1 MIDLSEARV
10 HLVDPDEFTRFSV
23 AVEGAGDLG
32 EVVRGSGLGRL
43 RPDGEHVVVD
53 PVALR
58 ALAGPAATDEW
69 SRGSQAWWRTPPGR
83 AGWRPM
89 AASWP
94 TSSDAT
100 GQAEPLDGEI
110 TEMPHRR
117 SRGRTVAARPGAA
130 TLEAPHGPIG
140 GGGVSPQIP
149 WGGCMAIRDY
159 DRLFIGGDW
168 VAPEGTDTI
177 AVISPSTEEVIAR
190 VPDGTEA
197 DIDKAVAAA
206 RTAFDHGPW
215 PRMTPA
221 ERGAILSAV
230 AAQITAEMG
239 DMAEIITREMG
250 SPISFSGMGQV
261 LAPTMIFSYYA
272 DLATSYAFDEV
283 RAGLLNPQVLVTK
296 EPVGVVGAIAPWNV
310 PLFIAAAKL
319 APSLAAGCTV
329 VYKPAPETPFDAFR
343 LAEIFADAGLPK
355 GVLSVVPAGRE
366 VSEHL
371 VKHPG
376 VDKISFTGSGVGGK
390 RIGGLCGERLKRCT
404 LELGGKSAAIILDDA
419 DLATTIPTLL
429 PNAIMNNGQ
438 ACIAQTRILA
448 PRARYAEVVD
458 AVVSGVAAMT
468 VGDPLDPVTEVGP
481 VVAERQRARIEGFLD
496 SGREEGA
503 TVALGGGRPSGSDFS
518 KGWYVEPTVFTDV
531 DNKMRIAQEE
541 IFGPVLVVIP
551 YDGDDNA
558 VEIANDSNYGL
569 CGSVWTADN
578 DRGLGVARQVRT
590 GTYMLNAPV
599 PIDFST
605 PFGGFKE
612 SGVGR
617 EFGPEGLEGFLE
629 MKSIALPAGYTPET

>member
-1 MIDLSEARV
+1 
-10 HLVDPDEFTRFSV
+10 
-23 AVEGAGDLG
+23 
-32 EVVRGSGLGRL
+32 
-43 RPDGEHVVVD
+43 
-53 PVALR
+53 
-58 ALAGPAATDEW
+58 
-69 SRGSQAWWRTPPGR
+69 
-83 AGWRPM
+83 
-89 AASWP
+89 
-94 TSSDAT
+94 
-100 GQAEPLDGEI
+100 
-110 TEMPHRR
+110 
-117 SRGRTVAARPGAA
+117 
-130 TLEAPHGPIG
+130 
-140 GGGVSPQIP
+140 
-149 WGGCMAIRDY
+149 MAIRDY

-168 VAPEGTDTI
+168 VTPEGTDTI
-177 AVISPSTEEVIAR
+177 AVVSPSTEEVVAR

-215 PRMTPA
+215 PRLSPA
-221 ERGAILSAV
+221 ERGALLTKV

-250 SPISFSGMGQV
+250 SPITFSGMGQV
-261 LAPTMIFSYYA
+261 LAPTMIFNYYA
-272 DLATSYAFDEV
+272 DLANTFAFDEV
-283 RAGLLNPQVLVTK
+283 RTGVLNPQMLVTK

-319 APSLAAGCTV
+319 APSLVAGCTV
-329 VYKPAPETPFDAFR
+329 IYKPAPETPLDAFR
-343 LAEIFADAGLPK
+343 LAEIFTECGLPK

-371 VKHPG
+371 VTHPG
-376 VDKISFTGSGVGGK
+376 VDKISFTGSAVGGK

-419 DLATTIPTLL
+419 DLATTIPSLL

-448 PRARYAEVVD
+448 PRSRYADVVD
-458 AVVSGVAAMT
+458 AVVSGVSAMK
-468 VGDPLDPVTEVGP
+468 VGDPMDPATEVGP
-481 VVAERQRARIEGFLD
+481 LVAERQRTRVEGYLV

-503 TVALGGGRPSGSDFS
+503 KVALGGGRPSTSQLAT
-518 KGWYVEPTVFTDV
+518 GWYVEPTVFSDV
-531 DNKMRIAQEE
+531 DNKMKIAQEE

-551 YDGDDNA
+551 FDGDDNA
-558 VEIANDSNYGL
+558 VEIANDSSYGL

-599 PIDFST
+599 PIDFAT

-617 EFGPEGLEGFLE
+617 EFGPEGLETFLE
-629 MKSIALPAGYTPET
+629 MKSIALPPDYALGS

>member
-1 MIDLSEARV
+1 M
-10 HLVDPDEFTRFSV
+10 T
-23 AVEGAGDLG
+23 
-32 EVVRGSGLGRL
+32 
-43 RPDGEHVVVD
+43 
-53 PVALR
+53 
-58 ALAGPAATDEW
+58 
-69 SRGSQAWWRTPPGR
+69 
-83 AGWRPM
+83 
-89 AASWP
+89 
-94 TSSDAT
+94 
-100 GQAEPLDGEI
+100 
-110 TEMPHRR
+110 
-117 SRGRTVAARPGAA
+117 
-130 TLEAPHGPIG
+130 
-140 GGGVSPQIP
+140 
-149 WGGCMAIRDY
+149 IRDY

-168 VAPEGTDTI
+168 VVPEGTGTI
-177 AVISPSTEEVIAR
+177 EVISPVTEEVVGR
-190 VPDGTEA
+190 VPEGTEA
-197 DIDKAVAAA
+197 DIDKAVATA
-206 RTAFDHGPW
+206 RRAFDHGPW
-215 PRMTPA
+215 PRMAPA
-221 ERGAILSAV
+221 ERGEVLKAV

-239 DMAEIITREMG
+239 DMAEIITGEMG
-250 SPISFSGMGQV
+250 SPITFSNLGQV
-261 LAPTMIFSYYA
+261 LAPTMIFNYYA
-272 DLATSYAFDEV
+272 DLATTYAFDEV
-283 RAGLLNPQVLVTK
+283 RSGMLNPQVLVTK

-329 VYKPAPETPFDAFR
+329 VFKPAPETPFDAFR
-343 LAEIFADAGLPK
+343 LAEIFTEAGLPK

-371 VKHPG
+371 VTHEG

-419 DLATTIPTLL
+419 DLAATMPQLL

-448 PRARYAEVVD
+448 PRSRYGEVVD
-458 AVVSGVAAMT
+458 AVVSSVAAMK
-468 VGDPLDPVTEVGP
+468 VGDPMDPATEVGP
-481 VVAERQRARIEGFLD
+481 VVAERQRARIEGYLE
-496 SGREEGA
+496 SGREQGA
-503 TVALGGGRPSGSDFS
+503 TVSLGGGRPSGPEFA
-518 KGWYVEPTVFTDV
+518 KGWYVEPTVFSDV

-569 CGSVWTADN
+569 CGSVWTGDN

-629 MKSIALPAGYTPET
+629 MKSIALPAGYTPGV

>member
-1 MIDLSEARV
+1 
-10 HLVDPDEFTRFSV
+10 
-23 AVEGAGDLG
+23 
-32 EVVRGSGLGRL
+32 
-43 RPDGEHVVVD
+43 
-53 PVALR
+53 
-58 ALAGPAATDEW
+58 
-69 SRGSQAWWRTPPGR
+69 
-83 AGWRPM
+83 
-89 AASWP
+89 
-94 TSSDAT
+94 
-100 GQAEPLDGEI
+100 
-110 TEMPHRR
+110 
-117 SRGRTVAARPGAA
+117 
-130 TLEAPHGPIG
+130 
-140 GGGVSPQIP
+140 
-149 WGGCMAIRDY
+149 MAIRDY

-168 VAPEGTDTI
+168 IAPEGTDTI
-177 AVISPSTEEVIAR
+177 GVISPSTEEVIAR
-190 VPDGTEA
+190 VPEGTEA

-206 RTAFDHGPW
+206 RTAFDRGPW
-215 PRMTPA
+215 PRLTPV
-221 ERGAILSAV
+221 ERGAILAKV

-239 DMAEIITREMG
+239 DMAEIITSEMG
-250 SPISFSGMGQV
+250 SPISFSTMGQV
-261 LAPTMIFSYYA
+261 LAPTMIFNYYA
-272 DLATSYAFDEV
+272 ELASTFAFDEV

-319 APSLAAGCTV
+319 APSLMAGCTV

-343 LAEIFADAGLPK
+343 LAEIFAEAGLPK

-371 VKHPG
+371 VTHPG

-448 PRARYAEVVD
+448 PRSRYDEVVE
-458 AVVSGVAAMT
+458 AVVSGVGAMV
-468 VGDPLDPVTEVGP
+468 VGEPLDPATEVGP
-481 VVAERQRARIEGFLD
+481 VVAERQRSRIEGYMD

-503 TVALGGGRPSGSDFS
+503 RVALGGGRPAGFD
-518 KGWYVEPTVFTDV
+518 KGWYVEPTVFTNV
-531 DNKMRIAQEE
+531 DNKMKIAQEE

-551 YDGDDNA
+551 YDGDEQA

-569 CGSVWTADN
+569 CGSVWTGDN
-578 DRGLGVARQVRT
+578 DRGLGIARQVRT

-617 EFGPEGLEGFLE
+617 EFGPEGLESFLE
-629 MKSIALPAGYTPET
+629 KKSIALPADYDPGV

>member
-1 MIDLSEARV
+1 M
-10 HLVDPDEFTRFSV
+10 T
-23 AVEGAGDLG
+23 
-32 EVVRGSGLGRL
+32 
-43 RPDGEHVVVD
+43 
-53 PVALR
+53 
-58 ALAGPAATDEW
+58 
-69 SRGSQAWWRTPPGR
+69 
-83 AGWRPM
+83 
-89 AASWP
+89 
-94 TSSDAT
+94 
-100 GQAEPLDGEI
+100 
-110 TEMPHRR
+110 
-117 SRGRTVAARPGAA
+117 
-130 TLEAPHGPIG
+130 
-140 GGGVSPQIP
+140 
-149 WGGCMAIRDY
+149 IRDY

-168 VAPEGTDTI
+168 IDPEGTGTI
-177 AVISPSTEEVIAR
+177 DVISPVTEEVVGR

-206 RTAFDHGPW
+206 RRAFDHGPW

-221 ERGAILSAV
+221 ERGEILRAV
-230 AAQITAEMG
+230 ATQIMAEMG

-250 SPISFSGMGQV
+250 SPITFSGMGQV
-261 LAPTMIFSYYA
+261 LAPTMIFNYYA
-272 DLATSYAFDEV
+272 DLAASYAFDEV
-283 RAGLLNPQVLVTK
+283 RTGMLNPQVLVTK

-343 LAEIFADAGLPK
+343 LAEIFTDAGLPK
-355 GVLSVVPAGRE
+355 GVLSVIPAGRE

-371 VKHPG
+371 VTHEG

-419 DLATTIPTLL
+419 DLAATMPQLL

-448 PRARYAEVVD
+448 PRSRYGEVVD
-458 AVVSGVAAMT
+458 AVVSSVSAMK
-468 VGDPLDPVTEVGP
+468 VGDPMDPATEVGP
-481 VVAERQRARIEGFLD
+481 VVAERQRTRIEGFLQ

-503 TVALGGGRPSGSDFS
+503 TVSLGGGRPDIA
-518 KGWYVEPTVFTDV
+518 KGWYVEPTVFSDV

-569 CGSVWTADN
+569 CGSVWTGDN
-578 DRGLGVARQVRT
+578 DRGLGVARRVRT

-617 EFGPEGLEGFLE
+617 EFGPEGLESFLE
-629 MKSIALPAGYTPET
+629 MKSIALPAGYTPGA

>member
-1 MIDLSEARV
+1 
-10 HLVDPDEFTRFSV
+10 
-23 AVEGAGDLG
+23 
-32 EVVRGSGLGRL
+32 
-43 RPDGEHVVVD
+43 
-53 PVALR
+53 
-58 ALAGPAATDEW
+58 
-69 SRGSQAWWRTPPGR
+69 
-83 AGWRPM
+83 
-89 AASWP
+89 
-94 TSSDAT
+94 
-100 GQAEPLDGEI
+100 
-110 TEMPHRR
+110 
-117 SRGRTVAARPGAA
+117 
-130 TLEAPHGPIG
+130 
-140 GGGVSPQIP
+140 
-149 WGGCMAIRDY
+149 
-159 DRLFIGGDW
+159 
-168 VAPEGTDTI
+168 
-177 AVISPSTEEVIAR
+177 
-190 VPDGTEA
+190 
-197 DIDKAVAAA
+197 
-206 RTAFDHGPW
+206 
-215 PRMTPA
+215 
-221 ERGAILSAV
+221 
-230 AAQITAEMG
+230 MG

-250 SPISFSGMGQV
+250 APITFSNLGQV
-261 LAPTMIFSYYA
+261 FAPTMIFNYYA
-272 DLATSYAFDEV
+272 DLAGTFAFDEV
-283 RAGLLNPQVLVTK
+283 RDGLLNPKVLVTK

-329 VYKPAPETPFDAFR
+329 VYKPAPETPLDAFR
-343 LAEIFADAGLPK
+343 LAEIFEACGLPK

-371 VKHPG
+371 VTHPG

-458 AVVSGVAAMT
+458 AVVSGVSAMK
-468 VGDPLDPVTEVGP
+468 VGDPMDPATEVGP
-481 VVAERQRARIEGFLD
+481 VVAERQRTRIEGYLD

-503 TVALGGGRPSGSDFS
+503 TVAIGGGRPSGSDFA
-518 KGWYVEPTVFTDV
+518 KGWYVEPTVFSDV
-531 DNKMRIAQEE
+531 DNKMKIAQEE

-569 CGSVWTADN
+569 CGSVWTNDN

-590 GTYMLNAPV
+590 GTYMLNTFA
-599 PIDFST
+599 PIDFAT

-617 EFGPEGLEGFLE
+617 EFGPEGLGSFLE
-629 MKSIALPAGYTPET
+629 MKSIGLPADYTPRTGP

>member
-1 MIDLSEARV
+1 M
-10 HLVDPDEFTRFSV
+10 T
-23 AVEGAGDLG
+23 
-32 EVVRGSGLGRL
+32 
-43 RPDGEHVVVD
+43 
-53 PVALR
+53 
-58 ALAGPAATDEW
+58 
-69 SRGSQAWWRTPPGR
+69 
-83 AGWRPM
+83 
-89 AASWP
+89 
-94 TSSDAT
+94 
-100 GQAEPLDGEI
+100 
-110 TEMPHRR
+110 
-117 SRGRTVAARPGAA
+117 
-130 TLEAPHGPIG
+130 
-140 GGGVSPQIP
+140 
-149 WGGCMAIRDY
+149 IRDY

-168 VAPEGTDTI
+168 VAPEGTGTI
-177 AVISPSTEEVIAR
+177 EVISPVTEEVVGR

-197 DIDKAVAAA
+197 DIDKAVATA
-206 RTAFDHGPW
+206 RRAFDHGPW
-215 PRMTPA
+215 PRMAPA
-221 ERGAILSAV
+221 ERGEVLKAV
-230 AAQITAEMG
+230 AAQITSEMG

-250 SPISFSGMGQV
+250 SPISFSTMGQV
-261 LAPTMIFSYYA
+261 LAPTMIFNYYA

-283 RAGLLNPQVLVTK
+283 RVGMLNPQVLVTK

-343 LAEIFADAGLPK
+343 LAEIFTEAGLPK
-355 GVLSVVPAGRE
+355 GVLSVIPAGRE

-371 VKHPG
+371 VTHEG

-419 DLATTIPTLL
+419 DLAATMPQLL

-448 PRARYAEVVD
+448 PRSRYGEVVD
-458 AVVSGVAAMT
+458 AVVSSVAAMK
-468 VGDPLDPVTEVGP
+468 VGDPMDPSTEVGP
-481 VVAERQRARIEGFLD
+481 VVAERQRTRIEGYLE

-503 TVALGGGRPSGSDFS
+503 TVSLGGGRPSGQEFA
-518 KGWYVEPTVFTDV
+518 KGWYVEPTVFSDV

-569 CGSVWTADN
+569 CGSVWTGDN

-629 MKSIALPAGYTPET
+629 MKSIALPAGYTPGS

>member
-1 MIDLSEARV
+1 
-10 HLVDPDEFTRFSV
+10 
-23 AVEGAGDLG
+23 
-32 EVVRGSGLGRL
+32 
-43 RPDGEHVVVD
+43 
-53 PVALR
+53 
-58 ALAGPAATDEW
+58 
-69 SRGSQAWWRTPPGR
+69 
-83 AGWRPM
+83 
-89 AASWP
+89 
-94 TSSDAT
+94 
-100 GQAEPLDGEI
+100 
-110 TEMPHRR
+110 
-117 SRGRTVAARPGAA
+117 
-130 TLEAPHGPIG
+130 
-140 GGGVSPQIP
+140 
-149 WGGCMAIRDY
+149 MAIRDY
-159 DRLFIGGDW
+159 DRLYIGGDW

-177 AVISPSTEEVIAR
+177 GVISPVSEEVIAH

-206 RTAFDHGPW
+206 RIAFDRGPW
-215 PRMTPA
+215 PRMAPA
-221 ERGAILSAV
+221 ERGEILRK
-230 AAQITAEMG
+230 AAGQIMAETA
-239 DMAEIITREMG
+239 DLAEIITKEMG
-250 SPISFSGMGQV
+250 APITFSNLGQV
-261 LAPTMIFSYYA
+261 MAPMMIFNYYA
-272 DLATSYAFDEV
+272 DLAGTFAFDEV
-283 RAGLLNPQVLVTK
+283 RDGLLNPKVLVTK

-329 VYKPAPETPFDAFR
+329 VYKPAPETPLDAFR
-343 LAEIFADAGLPK
+343 LAEIFEECGLPK

-371 VKHPG
+371 VTHPG

-448 PRARYAEVVD
+448 PRARYGEVVD
-458 AVVSGVAAMT
+458 AVVSGVSAMK
-468 VGDPLDPVTEVGP
+468 VGDPMDPATEVGP
-481 VVAERQRARIEGFLD
+481 VVAERQRTRIEGYLD

-503 TVALGGGRPSGSDFS
+503 TVAIGGGRPGGSDFA
-518 KGWYVEPTVFTDV
+518 KGWYVEPTVFSDV
-531 DNKMRIAQEE
+531 DNKMKIAQEE

-569 CGSVWTADN
+569 CGSVWTNDN
-578 DRGLGVARQVRT
+578 DRGLGIARQVRT
-590 GTYMLNAPV
+590 GTYMLNTFA
-599 PIDFST
+599 PIDFAT

-617 EFGPEGLEGFLE
+617 EFGPEGLESFLE
-629 MKSIALPAGYTPET
+629 KKSIGLPPDYTPGTGS

>member
-1 MIDLSEARV
+1 
-10 HLVDPDEFTRFSV
+10 
-23 AVEGAGDLG
+23 
-32 EVVRGSGLGRL
+32 
-43 RPDGEHVVVD
+43 
-53 PVALR
+53 
-58 ALAGPAATDEW
+58 
-69 SRGSQAWWRTPPGR
+69 
-83 AGWRPM
+83 
-89 AASWP
+89 
-94 TSSDAT
+94 
-100 GQAEPLDGEI
+100 
-110 TEMPHRR
+110 
-117 SRGRTVAARPGAA
+117 
-130 TLEAPHGPIG
+130 
-140 GGGVSPQIP
+140 
-149 WGGCMAIRDY
+149 MAIRDY

-177 AVISPSTEEVIAR
+177 GIISPVSEEVIAR

-197 DIDKAVAAA
+197 DVDKAVAAA
-206 RTAFDHGPW
+206 RIAFDRGPW
-215 PRMTPA
+215 PRMAPA
-221 ERGAILSAV
+221 ERGEILRQA

-250 SPISFSGMGQV
+250 APITFSNLGQV
-261 LAPTMIFSYYA
+261 FAPTMIFNYYA
-272 DLATSYAFDEV
+272 DLAGTFAFDEV
-283 RAGLLNPQVLVTK
+283 RDGLLNPKVLVTK

-329 VYKPAPETPFDAFR
+329 VYKPAPETPLDAFR
-343 LAEIFADAGLPK
+343 LAEIFEACGLPK

-371 VKHPG
+371 VTHPG

-458 AVVSGVAAMT
+458 AVVSGVSAMK
-468 VGDPLDPVTEVGP
+468 VGDPMDPATEVGP
-481 VVAERQRARIEGFLD
+481 VVAERQRTRIEGYLD

-503 TVALGGGRPSGSDFS
+503 TVAIGGGRPSGSDFA
-518 KGWYVEPTVFTDV
+518 KGWYVEPTVFSDV
-531 DNKMRIAQEE
+531 DNKMKIAQEE

-569 CGSVWTADN
+569 CGSVWTNDN

-590 GTYMLNAPV
+590 GTYMLNTFA
-599 PIDFST
+599 PIDFAT

-617 EFGPEGLEGFLE
+617 EFGPEGLGSFLE
-629 MKSIALPAGYTPET
+629 MKSIGLPAGYTPRTGS